1 MEMYREEPDE
11 DVWLIAVNH
20 AVDSLQRVYDEE
32 SLDINA
38 TIEDVELMLA
48 ALKEYGYEL
57 MRVK

>member
-1 MEMYREEPDE
+1 MEMYREATDE

-20 AVDSLQRVYDEE
+20 AVDRLQRVYDEE

-57 MRVK
+57 VRVK